1 MPPTHIQL
9 DQINSFVTS
18 ISMKLTSIS
27 HGENPWYYWLRGK
40 MNLSNIADFFI
51 LTGCN
56 AVDVRREIHVAFDP
70 IGRSKDLRVLIDRVL
85 D

>member
-1 MPPTHIQL
+1 
-9 DQINSFVTS
+9 
-18 ISMKLTSIS
+18 
-27 HGENPWYYWLRGK
+27 